1 MSDKSNKKPV
11 WVDEVAHGILK
22 DYSAAVRR
30 QMVEVATQLILEH
43 VSSGSTVFAG
53 PSPVV
58 TATPTASVATAG
70 AAADVAESAAPAPPP
85 ERKKPA
91 RAERKS
97 EEGGNVRHL
106 GGVWLV

>member
-30 QMVEVATQLILEH
+30 QMVEVATQLILDH
-43 VSSGSTVFAG
+43 VTSGSTVFSG
-53 PSPVV
+53 PAPAV
-58 TATPTASVATAG
+58 PASVAAPV
-70 AAADVAESAAPAPPP
+70 AAAEVAAPSEPVVAAAPP
-85 ERKKPA
+85 EKKKSA
-91 RAERKS
+91 RAERKQ
-97 EEGGNVRHL
+97 EEGGNLRHL